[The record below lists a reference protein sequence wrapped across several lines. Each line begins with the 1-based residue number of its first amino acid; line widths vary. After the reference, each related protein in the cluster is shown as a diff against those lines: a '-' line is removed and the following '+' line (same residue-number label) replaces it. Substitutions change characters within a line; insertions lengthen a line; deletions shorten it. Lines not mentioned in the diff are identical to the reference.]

1 MAINLNR
8 LVDISISH
16 ITSSS
21 TYERDTALLVLF
33 NQTETSVKTV
43 EKLSEIA
50 NPASDEYK
58 FAFNFFNN
66 GGIKLAIAK
75 TTQTYT
81 DDPIDPETGVT
92 TKSKEEKFKEILKSL
107 EYSYIVVM
115 SNITGADIVAFAN
128 KYNNESE
135 DVTQL
140 YKKYFLT
147 SDKNAA
153 TLTSDDYFVA
163 VKYGEVGCEAS
174 IAAYLTKID
183 LDESNSVNDYMFTE
197 EVIKDLEYT
206 VNNETVVIK
215 YSNYIVDDDNLL
227 DDLLDKKY
235 NVDVDLRDSTRVM
248 GGNTLKGYD
257 LVNDYMLLVLQQT
270 LTEKLVDLLQTKIKY
285 NSLGLTKINGVMIRE
300 LNRYVNNGFLMP
312 NKVYDK
318 SEDIMDATGS
328 VVLLTKG
335 AKLVSGYKYYI
346 APFSS
351 LSEQDKEDHLLPAI
365 TLVLSDSYSIRK
377 ITVDGYLY

>member
-8 LVDISISH
+8 FVDISISH

-21 TYERDTALLVLF
+21 TYQRDTALLVLF
-33 NQTETSVKTV
+33 NQAENSFDVIENLTDLNVS
-43 EKLSEIA
+43 SE
-50 NPASDEYK
+50 EYK

-66 GGIKLAIAK
+66 GGIKLAIQK
-75 TTQTYT
+75 TSSEYT
-81 DDPIDPETGVT
+81 SGTFE
-92 TKSKEEKFKEILKSL
+92 SILKSL
-107 EYSYIVVM
+107 NYEYIIVM
-115 SNITGADIVAFAN
+115 SNISNADLVAFAN
-128 KYNNESE
+128 IYNASD
-135 DVTQL
+135 DVPQL
-140 YKKYFLT
+140 YKKFFLT
-147 SDKNAA
+147 SVKEISSQIPN
-153 TLTSDDYFVA
+153 LTSKNSFVV

-183 LDESNSVNDYMFTE
+183 LDENNSVNDYMFTE
-197 EVIKDLEYT
+197 EVVENITYT
-206 VNNETVVIK
+206 SQSQTVTID
-215 YSNYIVDDDNLL
+215 YESFIVTDDEKL
-227 DDLLDKKY
+227 DSYLNRNY
-235 NVDVDLRDSTRVM
+235 NVNVILRNSTRVI

-257 LVNDYMLLVLQQT
+257 LVNEYMLLVLQQT
-270 LTEKLVDLLQTKIKY
+270 LTEKLVDLLDTKIKY

-312 NKVYDK
+312 NKTYDG
-318 SEDIMDATGS
+318 SEDIMDVTGT

-351 LSEQDKEDHLLPAI
+351 LTETEKEEHLLPAI
-365 TLVLSDSYSIRK
+365 TLILSDGYSIRK

>member
-33 NQTETSVKTV
+33 DQNETNLKTV
-43 EKLSEIA
+43 KKLSEIA
-50 NPASDEYK
+50 NPASEEYK

-75 TTQTYT
+75 TEQTYT

-115 SNITGADIVAFAN
+115 SNIANTDIVAFAN
-128 KYNNESE
+128 NYNNSE

-147 SDKNAA
+147 SVKDST
-153 TLTSDDYFVA
+153 TLESQDYFVA

-197 EVIKDLEYT
+197 EVVKNIEYT
-206 VNNETVVIK
+206 VNGEPVVINYK
-215 YSNYIVDDDNLL
+215 KYIVDGDSLL

-235 NVDVDLRDSTRVM
+235 NVDVTLRDSTRVM

-270 LTEKLVDLLQTKIKY
+270 LTEKLVDLLETKIKY

-318 SEDIMDATGS
+318 SEDIMDATGT

-351 LSEQDKEDHLLPAI
+351 LSDQDKEDHLLPAI
-365 TLVLSDSYSIRK
+365 TLVLSDGYSIRK